1 MLSLAPILKCY
12 TVAWYN
18 LWILSFYLSI
28 FHRKQA
34 FNKTWSQD
42 KFFLSRRYLFINYI
56 YLFIIFIIIQLRDE
70 QLQRFYLLTQDK
82 RYWLRG
88 CQIKFLDPNNFVL
101 AVWKDLPLPG
111 KEEGHFGGAV
121 GWGTCS
127 GYFQIYVCHHQRR
140 FRLFDRIRNSKQST
154 LPQLQTDLLNT
165 KFLKMYHFMTCLQV
179 NKPNSHLVFLLHLI
193 CSHPLHINNF
203 LPKQETKWN

>member
-1 MLSLAPILKCY
+1 MLSLPPILKCC

-18 LWILSFYLSI
+18 LWILSLYLSI
-28 FHRKQA
+28 FYRKQA

-42 KFFLSRRYLFINYI
+42 KFFLSRRYLFI
-56 YLFIIFIIIQLRDE
+56 IFIIIQLRYE

-82 RYWLRG
+82 RYWLSG
-88 CQIKFLDPNNFVL
+88 CQIKFWIQTILFWLCGRTCHSLARKRDTLEELLVKEPAEGIFKYMSVTTRDDLGCLTGLETANN
-101 AVWKDLPLPG
+101 PP
-111 KEEGHFGGAV
+111 
-121 GWGTCS
+121 S
-127 GYFQIYVCHHQRR
+127 PS
-140 FRLFDRIRNSKQST
+140 SK
-154 LPQLQTDLLNT
+154 LKFNLLNT

-179 NKPNSHLVFLLHLI
+179 NKPNSHLVFLLYLI